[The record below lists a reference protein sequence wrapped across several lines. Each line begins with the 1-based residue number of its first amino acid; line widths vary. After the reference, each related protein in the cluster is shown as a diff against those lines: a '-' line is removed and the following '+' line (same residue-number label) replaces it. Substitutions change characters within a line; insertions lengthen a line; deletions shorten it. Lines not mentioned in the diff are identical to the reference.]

1 MTPRRAAWFAF
12 GAAALGI
19 GALGVVTPLLPTTP
33 FVLLAAFAFAR
44 SSDNWHNW
52 SMNHRSFGP
61 MIRDWRAQGAI
72 SRRAK
77 AASVLAMSAV
87 LGLSLAL
94 KEPQAVLALQEP
106 AMTGSAASL
115 PHTSPASRMVQTNE
129 RQAVCSRWPG

>member
-44 SSDNWHNW
+44 SSDNWHAW
-52 SMNHRSFGP
+52 LVNHAVFGP
-61 MIRDWRAQGAI
+61 MIKDWRTYGAI

-77 AASVLAMSAV
+77 AAAVLAMAATLVISVA
-87 LGLSLAL
+87 LHAPQGL
-94 KEPQAVLALQEP
+94 LALQ
-106 AMTGSAASL
+106 AIVLAGAAIFIL
-115 PHTSPASRMVQTNE
+115 SRPNPQHDQT
-129 RQAVCSRWPG
+129 R

>member
-44 SSDNWHNW
+44 SSDNWHGW
-52 SMNHRSFGP
+52 LVCHAIFGP
-61 MIRDWRAQGAI
+61 MIRDWRTHGAI

-77 AASVLAMSAV
+77 AAAVLAMAATLGISVALHAP
-87 LGLSLAL
+87 LGLLVL
-94 KEPQAVLALQEP
+94 QAIVLA
-106 AMTGSAASL
+106 GSALFILSR
-115 PHTSPASRMVQTNE
+115 PHPRHDQT
-129 RQAVCSRWPG
+129 R

>member
-44 SSDNWHNW
+44 SSDNWHAW
-52 SMNHRSFGP
+52 LVNHAVFGP
-61 MIRDWRAQGAI
+61 MIKDWRTYGAI

-77 AASVLAMSAV
+77 AAAVLAMAATLVISVA
-87 LGLSLAL
+87 LHAPQGL
-94 KEPQAVLALQEP
+94 LALQ
-106 AMTGSAASL
+106 AIVLAGTAIFIL
-115 PHTSPASRMVQTNE
+115 SRPNPQHDQT
-129 RQAVCSRWPG
+129 R